1 MGLVMKLCGVRLGG
15 TIQLAHGYCMEAKDN
30 QLTQGGT
37 LESVVFFLTSQT
49 HDWLGPLQFCEFS
62 DFELVGRL
70 WRY

>member
-37 LESVVFFLTSQT
+37 LESVVFS
-49 HDWLGPLQFCEFS
+49 
-62 DFELVGRL
+62 
-70 WRY
+70 